1 MKPQL
6 LSFSLTIDLFQVAVH
21 AIGDRAN
28 DLILDLYSS
37 VASKNGMR
45 DRRFRVSLSLKYEK
59 PSIIFYLFENDK
71 YIGTIFSTKATV

>member
-59 PSIIFYLFENDK
+59 PSIIFYLHVA
-71 YIGTIFSTKATV
+71 S